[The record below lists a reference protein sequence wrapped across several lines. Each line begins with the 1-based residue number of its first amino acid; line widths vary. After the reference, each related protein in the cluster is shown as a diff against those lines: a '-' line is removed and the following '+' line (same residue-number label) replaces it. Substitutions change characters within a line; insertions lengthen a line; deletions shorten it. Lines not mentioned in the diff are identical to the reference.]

1 MLKFTGAVCAALA
14 ALTLSSCNSDSIR
27 IVENADGGVRINLSG
42 DARASI
48 VPTRAGDE
56 EVLPPIDSFWVEIYN
71 ASSIRIYRSKYDD
84 AKDKTIRLNAGDFR
98 LLAFHGDSLGAGF
111 AKAYYLAD
119 EAFTVHGFADNGGE
133 PDNVSAVARLSNV
146 KAAVVFGENLQKY
159 YSDYYAVLRHDT
171 YTKKSV
177 KFRKNETRPGY
188 IPGGNLYL
196 EVYAQLAGTGIQ
208 DGGTSDHLVYYRTDS
223 KEFNPNDFVTF
234 TVEASERE
242 GNLGINI
249 LVDNSVEVVEED
261 ITVPST
267 AAPQDAPVISYKG
280 EALQTVSYSLP
291 AGTGTKVADAVLAIT
306 AGSGIK
312 EAVLETGSDYL
323 VSECG
328 LPASVDLVTIED
340 DVRTALE
347 AAGITWSAVEDDV
360 MGFINVSSALS
371 GVSLRAN
378 CNADGSPCAWFKL
391 TVTDVIGKTSSCT
404 LNIVPVAHDSSIS
417 VKDFNIWGWKFV
429 SPTARVNSLTFDPS
443 SNIKLQCSL
452 DGNTWQTVDKV
463 SVSSKDVTF
472 GDITGLT
479 AGKSYKLRTIVN
491 DDPLNVGSVTEIA
504 TEDPAQV
511 GNAGF
516 EEYTA
521 KGFTVTGTLISL
533 LTADI
538 TWWQMYSG
546 EKWWAVNS
554 PTSIR
559 VTASAPGTYTDFKAY
574 PTVAPFTD
582 GAYEGTSV
590 MVATIA
596 EDAAA
601 SLILYGTY
609 HVGELFIGTANDQNM
624 SDWAKVSEGHA
635 FPSRPS
641 ALSFMYKFN
650 PNGGKPFYV
659 DVAVYASDGTLLAE
673 SVKNDVTSAVN
684 SWTRCTV
691 PLTYNVTNKKA
702 ASIRLSFMS
711 CRTNSDNSHRTV
723 TVNTLSGEHDIH
735 AGNILS
741 LDNVEMLY

>member
-1 MLKFTGAVCAALA
+1 MLKFSAAVLSVLTAV
-14 ALTLSSCNSDSIR
+14 TLSSCISDSVR
-27 IVENADGGVRINLSG
+27 IAENADGGVRISLSG

-48 VPTRAGDE
+48 VQTRAGE
-56 EVLPPIDSFWVEIYN
+56 EDALPPVDSFWVEIYN
-71 ASSIRIYRSKYDD
+71 ASAIRIYRSKYDQ
-84 AKDKTIRLNAGDFR
+84 AKDRTIRLNAGDFR

-119 EAFTVHGFADNGGE
+119 QAFTVHGYADNGGE

-146 KAAVVFGENLQKY
+146 KASVVFGENLQKY
-159 YSDYYAVLRHDT
+159 YSDYYAVLRHET
-171 YTKKSV
+171 FTKKAV
-177 KFRKNETRPGY
+177 KFRKDETRAGY

-208 DGGTSDHLVYYRTDS
+208 DGGTPDHLVYYKTAA
-223 KEFNPNDFVTF
+223 KEFSPNDFVTF
-234 TVEASERE
+234 TVDASERE

-249 LVDNSVEVVEED
+249 LVDNAVEQVEETVEV
-261 ITVPST
+261 PAS
-267 AAPQDAPVISYKG
+267 AAPQDAPSITYKG

-291 AGTGTKVADAVLAIT
+291 AGTGTKVGDAVLAIT
-306 AGSGIK
+306 AGSGIQ
-312 EAVLETGSDYL
+312 EAVLSIDSDWL
-323 VSECG
+323 VSEAG
-328 LPASVDLVTIED
+328 LPAEVDLVTVDET
-340 DVRTALE
+340 VAAALN
-347 AAGITWSAVEDDV
+347 AAGITWSTETDAV
-360 MGFINVSSALS
+360 MGFVNVSSALS

-378 CNADGSPCAWFKL
+378 CNAEGAPCASFTL
-391 TVTDVIGKTSSCT
+391 TVTDVVGKTSST
-404 LNIVPVAHDSSIS
+404 VLNIIPVAHDSSIY
-417 VKDFNIWGWKFV
+417 VKDYDIWGWKFV
-429 SPTARVNSLTFDPS
+429 SPHAVVNSLTFDPS
-443 SNIKLQCSL
+443 ANIKLQCSL

-463 SVSSKDVTF
+463 SVSSKDITF
-472 GDITGLT
+472 GNITGLT
-479 AGKSYKLRTIVN
+479 AGQTYKLRTIVN
-491 DDPLNVGSVTEIA
+491 DDPLNTGSVTEVK

-516 EEYTA
+516 EEYTE
-521 KGFTVTGTLISL
+521 KGYTVTGTLISL

-554 PTSIR
+554 PVSIR
-559 VTASAPGTYTDFKAY
+559 VTASAPATYTDFKAY

-609 HVGELFIGTANDQNM
+609 HVGELFLGTANDLNM
-624 SDWAKVSEGHA
+624 SDWAKVSEGHE
-635 FPSRPS
+635 FTSRPS

-650 PNGGKPFYV
+650 PNGNNPFYV
-659 DVAVYASDGTLLAE
+659 DVAVFASDGTLLAE

-691 PLTYNVTNKKA
+691 PLNYTVTDKKA

-711 CRTNSDNSHRTV
+711 CRTNSDDDHRRV
-723 TVNTLSGEHDIH
+723 TVHTLSGEHDIH